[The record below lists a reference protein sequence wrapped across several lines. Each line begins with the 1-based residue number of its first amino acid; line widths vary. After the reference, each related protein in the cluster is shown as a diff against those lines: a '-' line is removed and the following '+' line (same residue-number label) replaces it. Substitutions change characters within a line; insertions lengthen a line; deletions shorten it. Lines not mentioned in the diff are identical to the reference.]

1 VGIVD
6 NVVGLVGIMGC
17 GVSSLL
23 LKYLGLLLDPMLLRR

>member
-1 VGIVD
+1 MGIVD

-23 LKYLGLLLDPMLLRR
+23 LKCLGLLLEPMLLGR